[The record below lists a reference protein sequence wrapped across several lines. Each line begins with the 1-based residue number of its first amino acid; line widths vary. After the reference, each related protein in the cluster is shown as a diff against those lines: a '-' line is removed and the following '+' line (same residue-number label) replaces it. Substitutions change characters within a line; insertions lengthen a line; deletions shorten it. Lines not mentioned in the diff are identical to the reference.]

1 LVGNRLDKDKIL
13 SVIYLEKN
21 DLLMNISTYDIS
33 QYNVKDGFYTLKS
46 SDEVTHFKNGG
57 VYVVLV
63 IFVETQIWVILTLYN
78 MYTYIVLQKL

>member
-1 LVGNRLDKDKIL
+1 
-13 SVIYLEKN
+13 
-21 DLLMNISTYDIS
+21 MNISTYDIS

-78 MYTYIVLQKL
+78 MYTYNRSTYKMYSFFLLLYR